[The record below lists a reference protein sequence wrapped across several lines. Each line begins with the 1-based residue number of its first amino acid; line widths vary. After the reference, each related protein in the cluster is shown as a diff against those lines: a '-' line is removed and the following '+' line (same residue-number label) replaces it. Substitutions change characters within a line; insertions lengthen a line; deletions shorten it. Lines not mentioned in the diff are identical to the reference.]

1 VRRARRAARS
11 YVGGAQ
17 EERGDAMVIWCL
29 LLAVMLLPLGGI
41 SVDLW
46 HGIEVQRQLQSA
58 AEDAAVAGASGI
70 DVGEYRD
77 SGCLA
82 LDPSVALALAEA
94 NIASQTGLGTLAGK
108 DIVLSP
114 DRRHISVLLKEEV
127 RLTLL
132 SWAEGG
138 RPLVVVATASSGPE
152 GSVSGSGCA

>member
-1 VRRARRAARS
+1 MRRARRAARS
-11 YVGGAQ
+11 YVASAG